1 MPLTAE
7 EVHNHMIRHHLGR
20 AMNLMELS
28 KTIEELAA
36 DRGELLNTIQIAVLT
51 HEVAHSFGKFESS
64 KVEMEHFYNSI
75 PAPIQLALV
84 AAILDTLAKSTK
96 PMRFDQLLFKI
107 EETISAKHEMP
118 PQMVLA
124 LRYILDGLVFE
135 NAVRE
140 LIHED
145 GIQRYTAD
153 EFKREHA

>member
-7 EVHNHMIRHHLGR
+7 EIHDHMIRHHLGR

-28 KTIEELAA
+28 KTIENMAA
-36 DRGELLNTIQIAVLT
+36 DKGEILNTIQIAVLT
-51 HEVAHSFGKFESS
+51 HQVAHSFGRFESN
-64 KVEMEHFYNSI
+64 KEEMEHFYNSI

-84 AAILDTLAKSTK
+84 AAILDTLARSAK
-96 PMRFDQLLFKI
+96 PLRFDQMLFKI

-118 PQMVLA
+118 PQMVMA
-124 LRYILDGLVFE
+124 ARYILDGLVFE
-135 NAVRE
+135 KAVRE

-153 EFKREHA
+153 QVKREHA